1 MYFVKS
7 DLFEFV
13 LKQIFFI
20 LDFIKYLAEN
30 VKS

>member
-13 LKQIFFI
+13 LKQTFFI
-20 LDFIKYLAEN
+20 LDFIKYLEEN
-30 VKS
+30 VKT